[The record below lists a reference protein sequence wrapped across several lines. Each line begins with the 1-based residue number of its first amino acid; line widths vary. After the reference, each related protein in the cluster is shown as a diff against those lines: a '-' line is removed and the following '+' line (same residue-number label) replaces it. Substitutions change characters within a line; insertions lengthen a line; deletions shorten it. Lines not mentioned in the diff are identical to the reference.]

1 MVSKYSVMAPKAKS
15 VAGSS
20 QSFDASKFISFETQK
35 KFTDQLKIHVIQ
47 ERGLVQKL
55 QHRVNWTI
63 DANRWEILCEHPDP
77 VVVPIVREFY
87 VNVKE
92 RDDLW
97 VFVRGKWVKFDR
109 TTINHYYGLVDID
122 DDQYQ
127 DLLESEEAKWEEI
140 KNALCKDN
148 VAWKRYTNGGLK
160 NFPGQAMKKITKIW
174 HYFVCAKLQPITN
187 VSAVMK
193 SRAALVYAIIEG
205 MKIDVGLVIQ
215 HFIIHGFD

>member
-1 MVSKYSVMAPKAKS
+1 MVSKYRVMAPKLKS

-20 QSFDASKFISFETQK
+20 QSFDASKFLSFETQK

-77 VVVPIVREFY
+77 AVVPIVREFY
-87 VNVKE
+87 ANGKE
-92 RDDLW
+92 RDDLR

-109 TTINHYYGLVDID
+109 TTINHYYGLNDLE

-127 DLLESEEAKWEEI
+127 DLLENEKAKWEEI
-140 KNALCKDN
+140 KNALCKEP
-148 VAWKRYTNGGLK
+148 VAWKRY
-160 NFPGQAMKKITKIW
+160 QM
-174 HYFVCAKLQPITN
+174 
-187 VSAVMK
+187 
-193 SRAALVYAIIEG
+193 EG
-205 MKIDVGLVIQ
+205 
-215 HFIIHGFD
+215 